1 LMEKSGV
8 GPRERGR
15 RPSRPRPRIAAAAT
29 AVESAPQPPKR
40 GSGGHPSAGSHR
52 AKGGIRRRPSPT
64 KHKQE
69 RRARTRPP
77 RLMVAA
83 CCLASEA
90 RKPPLETIS
99 AIGE

>member
-52 AKGGIRRRPSPT
+52 AKVGIRRPST
-64 KHKQE
+64 KPKQE
-69 RRARTRPP
+69 
-77 RLMVAA
+77 
-83 CCLASEA
+83 
-90 RKPPLETIS
+90 
-99 AIGE
+99 